1 MDFIES
7 YQTILREL
15 IQEQAE
21 SIAGGSCSTFD
32 DYKFR
37 IGFRKGL
44 VHALDKFNDT
54 LAKFVVDEDRT
65 Y

>member
-7 YQTILREL
+7 YQTTLREL

-21 SIAGGSCSTFD
+21 SIASGSCSTFD

-44 VHALDKFNDT
+44 VYALDKLNDT
-54 LAKFVVDEDRT
+54 IQQFVMEG
-65 Y
+65 

>member
-7 YQTILREL
+7 YKSLLHEL

-21 SIAGGSCSTFD
+21 SIANGSCSTFD
-32 DYKFR
+32 DYKLR

-44 VHALDKFNDT
+44 SHALDKFNDT
-54 LAKFVVDEDRT
+54 VKEFVIEED
-65 Y
+65 